1 MGLLPRSDCRVV
13 CCPGLRRMSEPCSEL
28 GAREPAILGLHSLT
42 PCSPLSLCPPPTC
55 PDGGEGGHGQAAA
68 EARVPAGT
76 WAALWAAGAG
86 HAQAAGPR
94 AVHPA
99 ASGLAACTPTPT
111 LLRAPWAGPDSS
123 GRGRAHLPLQPTAT
137 HPVPILFLWG
147 TLHTGSQRALCHPC
161 LLHPPQSSLSAANS
175 TALPGLVPV

>member
-1 MGLLPRSDCRVV
+1 MRLLPRSDCRVV
-13 CCPGLRRMSEPCSEL
+13 CCPGQECMSEPCWAGGWGPSDP
-28 GAREPAILGLHSLT
+28 GVAFTDSLL
-42 PCSPLSLCPPPTC
+42 SPLTLPPPTTC

-99 ASGLAACTPTPT
+99 APGLAACTPTPT

-137 HPVPILFLWG
+137 RPVPVLFLWG
-147 TLHTGSQRALCHPC
+147 THHTGSQRALCHPC
-161 LLHPPQSSLSAANS
+161 LLHSPQSSLCAANS
-175 TALPGLVPV
+175 TALPGPVPA